1 MKKKLLFVAGLIIL
15 SLITNATESDKT
27 KSDKGKIPFKA
38 NNPGGKC
45 FDDKTHIINVG
56 FGFGSYGYYRAGV
69 LGGYTYRSSPAITL
83 TYEQAYPKKLGP
95 GYLGVG
101 ALLGYK
107 TASSR
112 YDNYYYQGSKYYFEN
127 RWTYTMF
134 AARAVYH
141 WDGLNAYNAEVYGGT
156 ILGFGVSTYSYKTN
170 GTDPDIG
177 VYKKS
182 GGVYPIVGLFAGA
195 RWYFVP
201 KIALFGEAG
210 YGISVLNA
218 GVSFKF

>member
-1 MKKKLLFVAGLIIL
+1 MKKKILFVAGLIIL
-15 SLITNATESDKT
+15 SLITNAAEF
-27 KSDKGKIPFKA
+27 DKGKKPFKG
-38 NNPGGKC
+38 NNADGKC
-45 FDDKTHIINVG
+45 FDEKTHILNVG
-56 FGFGSYGYYRAGV
+56 LGFGSVGYYRAGV
-69 LGGYTYRSSPAITL
+69 GGGYTYRSSPAITL

-112 YDNYYYQGSKYYFEN
+112 YDNYYYQGNKYYFEN

-141 WDGLNAYNAEVYGGT
+141 WDGLNAYNAEVYGGA
-156 ILGFGVSTYSYKTN
+156 ILGFGVSTYSYKTDGN
-170 GTDPDIG
+170 DPDVAI
-177 VYKKS
+177 YKKS
-182 GGVYPIVGLFAGA
+182 GGVYPIFGVFAGA

-210 YGISVLNA
+210 YGISFLNA